1 MHFISQIIVKSK
13 NLNVCSSVW
22 CLALNTRM
30 YFVILVI
37 SIKTIFLLLYFI
49 TTVQSVNN
57 IKVISLTVNGILTSI
72 SRSKKSKVSKSG
84 HRWGVAI
91 LILYK
96 VPFEPFA
103 ETKDEDGWYALVSG
117 KTEGGEMSFL
127 AVCASAGNDFR
138 FYRNIFDLLV
148 GSRGVVVCGGDWNI
162 RLNPRLDSF
171 TAVPSPSYIR
181 NSCQNKWVNLRR
193 DLGTRLH
200 SHMCCIPGRTF

>member
-1 MHFISQIIVKSK
+1 MR
-13 NLNVCSSVW
+13 SS
-22 CLALNTRM
+22 
-30 YFVILVI
+30 
-37 SIKTIFLLLYFI
+37 
-49 TTVQSVNN
+49 
-57 IKVISLTVNGILTSI
+57 
-72 SRSKKSKVSKSG
+72 
-84 HRWGVAI
+84 I

-148 GSRGVVVCGGDWNI
+148 GSRGIVVCGGDWNI

-181 NSCQNKWVNLRR
+181 NSCQNK
-193 DLGTRLH
+193 
-200 SHMCCIPGRTF
+200 

>member
-1 MHFISQIIVKSK
+1 MFLSLVFSPEHK
-13 NLNVCSSVW
+13 NVFCNSCYFNKNYIFPSWSS
-22 CLALNTRM
+22 
-30 YFVILVI
+30 I
-37 SIKTIFLLLYFI
+37 YFI

-57 IKVISLTVNGILTSI
+57 ITVISLNVNGILTSI

-148 GSRGVVVCGGDWNI
+148 GSRGIVVCGGDWNI